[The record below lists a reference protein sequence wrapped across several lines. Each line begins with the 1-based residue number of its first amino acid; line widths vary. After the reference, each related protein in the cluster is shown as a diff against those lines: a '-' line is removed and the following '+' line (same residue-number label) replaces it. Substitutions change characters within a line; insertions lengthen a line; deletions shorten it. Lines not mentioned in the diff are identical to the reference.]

1 MPFEELSHTAD
12 WCLRV
17 WAGDLVQLFVD
28 AARGMNTLAG
38 IRLAEMPRVQRIF
51 STSADDAESML
62 VSFLTELVY
71 FAEQDHLAFDN
82 YELSIDP
89 GAGQSMHLS
98 ALLQGAPIFSVDKA
112 IKAVTYHNLQ
122 IRQTKKGLEVEI
134 VLDV

>member
-1 MPFEELSHTAD
+1 MPFKELSHTAD
-12 WCLRV
+12 WCMRV
-17 WAGDLVQLFVD
+17 WAGDLVQLFVES
-28 AARGMNTLAG
+28 ARGMNTLAG
-38 IRLAEMPRVQRIF
+38 IRLAEKPRVQRTF
-51 STSADDAESML
+51 STSADDAESLL
-62 VSFLTELVY
+62 VSFLTELAY

-98 ALLQGAPIFSVDKA
+98 AVLQGASIYSLDKA

-122 IRQTKKGLEVEI
+122 IRQTKKGLEVDV